1 MADNGILWSI
11 RYYGQGDSSVKAALA
26 RELDRILDE
35 FEADGLDWSS
45 KDLAEAL
52 VADMD
57 LKPSGA
63 AEHAITPERVGM
75 IRSLMPDQLFEQG
88 EYEEVIK
95 AVLKSDQEARRAA
108 RERHGHAS
116 TWATDTPR
124 PLPDKEG

>member
-1 MADNGILWSI
+1 MAENGILWSI
-11 RYYGQGDSSVKAALA
+11 RYYGQGDASVKAALA

-75 IRSLMPDQLFEQG
+75 IRALMPDQFFEQG

-95 AVLKSDQEARRAA
+95 AVLKADQEARRAA
-108 RERHGHAS
+108 RERKA
-116 TWATDTPR
+116 
-124 PLPDKEG
+124 LPDKEG